1 MIKLLYIYSAAVARL
16 DGSAFPNCNAYGV
29 LLNYDR
35 MNIKPSKN
43 LLTYLFF
50 IFLITFSCNSI
61 PNSKSKQDDW
71 DKKNV
76 RNLNINDTDYQFA
89 VKTAQENI
97 DLFIKL
103 AKDKKNNGF
112 EFYIKSK
119 FSENDQVEHMWC
131 VVKNVIKDSF
141 EAIIDNEPKNLTSVK
156 YKQLV
161 SVQKKSVEDWI
172 IYDKDSVILGNFIKQ
187 SLRE

>member
-1 MIKLLYIYSAAVARL
+1 
-16 DGSAFPNCNAYGV
+16 
-29 LLNYDR
+29 
-35 MNIKPSKN
+35 MNIQTSKN
-43 LLTYLFF
+43 ILTYSFF
-50 IFLITFSCNSI
+50 IVLIAFSCNSI

-76 RNLNINDTDYQFA
+76 RDLNINDTAYQFA

-103 AKDKKNNGF
+103 VEDKKNNGF

-119 FSENDQVEHMWC
+119 FSENDHIEHMWC
-131 VVKNVIKDSF
+131 VVKNVFNDSF
-141 EAIIDNEPKNLTSVK
+141 EAQIDNEPKYLTSVK
-156 YKQLV
+156 YKQKVL
-161 SVQKKSVEDWI
+161 VQKKSVEDWI
-172 IYDKDSVILGNFIKQ
+172 IFDKDSVVLGNFIKQ